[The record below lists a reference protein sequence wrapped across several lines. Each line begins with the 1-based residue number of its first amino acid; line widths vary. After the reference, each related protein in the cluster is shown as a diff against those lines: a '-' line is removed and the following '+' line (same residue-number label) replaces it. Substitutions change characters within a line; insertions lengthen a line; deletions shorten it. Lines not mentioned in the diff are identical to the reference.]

1 MPTIV
6 TIGGAGKSGALFKIS
21 TFLARKGYGIK
32 GHEITGSTADET
44 LLRIT
49 LDVSEVAKEELA
61 AEISRLDPHYRV
73 LDVAIVEGTSGGAGK
88 IPRIGK

>member
-32 GHEITGSTADET
+32 GHEITGPTPDRT
-44 LLRIT
+44 LLKFT
-49 LDVSEVAKEELA
+49 LAVSKLAKEQLA
-61 AEISRLDPHYRV
+61 AEIKRLDPDFNV
-73 LDVAIVEGTSGGAGK
+73 LDVAVVEGTPGDAGK